1 MIKYL
6 KPLEFFKEFLNG
18 RDEWPS
24 PVLVGLYV
32 SDNYVSLAVASDSY
46 LIAHH
51 CGLYPVGNLDDL
63 VEQLQSLKKSVG
75 HKLRRIIVSS
85 NNSVAPPVNIPVN
98 VHILIDKL
106 SKKGNF
112 ESLKYT
118 YLKDN
123 LKSWRA
129 DLSGI
134 TFPIRHPRPQCRRP
148 GNFEVPSAVRI
159 RTGKPSHP
167 MCNI

>member
-63 VEQLQSLKKSVG
+63 VEQLQSLKKSVD

-85 NNSVAPPVNIPVN
+85 NNSV
-98 VHILIDKL
+98 
-106 SKKGNF
+106 GNF

-134 TFPIRHPRPQCRRP
+134 TFPRRHHRPQCYRM
-148 GNFEVPSAVRI
+148 GNFEGTSALRMLQVGLDFLNTLVDRKNFY
-159 RTGKPSHP
+159 GKEDS
-167 MCNI
+167 